1 MPFFTK
7 PKWCLEKFAK
17 GDDKY
22 EHCGFNRN
30 FVDDLKKQADLPDD
44 DKKEEYQIL
53 GYPSS

>member
-7 PKWCLEKFAK
+7 PKWCLEKFAN